1 MVKVHHFDREG
12 VSGMATIYIPDPVES
27 LMPFAEE
34 RAVAEAAGA
43 ELLIGDGANPVIRDA
58 EVILTTRIRF
68 APEVLPTLERCR
80 LIVRYG
86 IGVDTID
93 LAAATECGI
102 VVANAPTYCMNEVAD
117 HAAGLALSLARR
129 IPWLDRQV
137 RAGNWSTVQ
146 QELWGV
152 HRLSRLTFGV
162 IGLGKIGRLLARRM
176 APFGFRMLGYDPY
189 LSDEQIRA
197 LGATPAGLD
206 DLLRESDIV
215 SLHVPLT
222 PQTRHLI
229 DAAKLS
235 LMKPSAAIVNTSRG
249 PVIDEAAL
257 IQALQEDRLFGAALD
272 VLDQEP
278 PALDNALLRMDPL
291 RVILT
296 PHFAA
301 ASEEVNPEVHQEVS
315 AAAAAILDNRWP
327 AATMNPNV
335 IPKLPLR
342 R

>member
-1 MVKVHHFDREG
+1 MTTV
-12 VSGMATIYIPDPVES
+12 YIPDPVES
-27 LMPFAEE
+27 LQPFEQE
-34 RAVAEAAGA
+34 RVAAQATGA
-43 ELLIGDGANPVIRDA
+43 ELVLGDGANPSIRDA
-58 EVILTTRIRF
+58 EIILTTWIRF
-68 APEVLPTLERCR
+68 PPEVLRTLERCQ

-102 VVANAPTYCMNEVAD
+102 VVGNAPTYCMHEVAD

-152 HRLSRLTFGV
+152 RRLSRLTLGV
-162 IGLGKIGRLLARRM
+162 VGLGKIGRLVVQRM
-176 APFGFRMLGYDPY
+176 APFGFRILGCDPY
-189 LSDEQIRA
+189 LSDEQVRA
-197 LGATPAGLD
+197 LGVAPATLD
-206 DLLRESDIV
+206 DLLRESDLI
-215 SLHVPLT
+215 SLHVPLM
-222 PQTRHLI
+222 PSTRHLI

-257 IQALQEDRLFGAALD
+257 IQALQENRLFGAALD

-278 PALDNALLRMDPL
+278 PAPDNPLLRFDPQ
-291 RVILT
+291 RVIVT

-301 ASEEVNPEVHQEVS
+301 SSEEIFPDLHSEVS
-315 AAAAAILDNRWP
+315 AAVAAVLGGRWP
-327 AATMNPNV
+327 PSVMNPDV
-335 IPKLPLR
+335 VPKVRLTR
-342 R
+342 

>member
-1 MVKVHHFDREG
+1 MTTV
-12 VSGMATIYIPDPVES
+12 YIPDPIDS

-43 ELLIGDGANPVIRDA
+43 ELVIGDGANPTIRDA
-58 EVILTTRIRF
+58 EVILTTWVRF
-68 APEVLPTLERCR
+68 PPEVLSTLERCR

-93 LAAATECGI
+93 LATATECGI
-102 VVANAPTYCMNEVAD
+102 VVANAPTYCVAEVAD
-117 HAAGLALSLARR
+117 HAAGLILSFARR

-137 RAGNWSTVQ
+137 RDGNWSAAQ
-146 QELWGV
+146 HDLWGV
-152 HRLSRLTFGV
+152 RRLSRLTLGIV
-162 IGLGKIGRLLARRM
+162 GMGKIGRQVARRM
-176 APFGFRMLGYDPY
+176 APFGFRILGHDPY
-189 LSDEQIRA
+189 LSDVQVRS
-197 LGATPAGLD
+197 LGATPAALD

-215 SLHVPLT
+215 SLHVPLM

-229 DAAKLS
+229 DESRLS

-249 PVIDEAAL
+249 PIVDEAAL
-257 IQALQEDRLFGAALD
+257 IQALQESRLFGAALD

-278 PALDNALLRMDPL
+278 PAPDNPLLRMDPL

-301 ASEEVNPEVHQEVS
+301 SSEEIFPDLHREVS
-315 AAAAAILDNRWP
+315 AAAAAVLDGRWP
-327 AATMNPNV
+327 PSMMNPDV
-335 IPKLPLR
+335 VPKTPLR
-342 R
+342 RERVSG

>member
-1 MVKVHHFDREG
+1 MTMV
-12 VSGMATIYIPDPVES
+12 YIPDPVDS

-43 ELLIGDGANPVIRDA
+43 QLVIGDDAHPAIRDA
-58 EVILTTRIRF
+58 EIILTTWIRF
-68 APEVLPTLERCR
+68 PPEVLPTLEHCR

-102 VVANAPTYCMNEVAD
+102 VVANAPTYCVTEVAD
-117 HAAGLALSLARR
+117 HAAGLLLSFARR

-137 RAGNWSTVQ
+137 RAGNWSSVQ

-152 HRLSRLTFGV
+152 RRLSTLTLGI
-162 IGLGKIGRLLARRM
+162 IGMGKIGRQVARRM
-176 APFGFRMLGYDPY
+176 APFGFRILGHDPY
-189 LSDEQIRA
+189 LRDDQIQA
-197 LGATPAGLD
+197 LGAAPATLD
-206 DLLRESDIV
+206 DLLRGSDIV
-215 SLHVPLT
+215 SLHVPLM

-229 DAAKLS
+229 DAAKLG

-249 PVIDEAAL
+249 AVIDEAAL
-257 IQALQEDRLFGAALD
+257 IRALQDNRLFGVALD

-278 PALDNALLRMDPL
+278 PALDNPLLHMDPV

-301 ASEEVNPEVHQEVS
+301 ASEEVHPDLHREVS
-315 AAAAAILDNRWP
+315 AAAAAVLDGRWP
-327 AATMNPNV
+327 PSVLNPDV
-335 IPKLPLR
+335 VPKVPLR
-342 R
+342 S

>member
-1 MVKVHHFDREG
+1 MTTV
-12 VSGMATIYIPDPVES
+12 YIPDPVDS
-27 LMPFAEE
+27 LQPFEQE
-34 RAVAEAAGA
+34 RAAAQAAGA
-43 ELLIGDGANPVIRDA
+43 ELVLGDGANPAIRDA
-58 EVILTTRIRF
+58 EIILTTWIRF
-68 APEVLPTLERCR
+68 PPEVLKTLERCR

-102 VVANAPTYCMNEVAD
+102 VVGNAPTYCMHEVAD

-152 HRLSRLTFGV
+152 RRLSRLTLGV
-162 IGLGKIGRLLARRM
+162 VGLGKIGRLLVQRM
-176 APFGFRMLGYDPY
+176 APFGFRVLGHDPY
-189 LSDEQIRA
+189 LSDEQTRA
-197 LGATPAGLD
+197 LGVAPAALD

-215 SLHVPLT
+215 SLHVPLM
-222 PQTRHLI
+222 PSTRHLI
-229 DAAKLS
+229 DAAKLR

-257 IQALQEDRLFGAALD
+257 IQALQENWLFGAALD

-278 PALDNALLRMDPL
+278 PAPGNPLLGFDPL
-291 RVILT
+291 RVIVT

-301 ASEEVNPEVHQEVS
+301 SSEEIFPDLHAEVS
-315 AAAAAILDNRWP
+315 AAVAALLDGRWP
-327 AATMNPNV
+327 PSVMNPGV
-335 IPKLPLR
+335 VPKVPLTR
-342 R
+342 